1 MKQGTA
7 VLFLTGLLS
16 FGNPVQAQ
24 SDSNTTA
31 ATADSFAD
39 AFTGG
44 DIGLDFRSRYEF
56 VDDDALARDANALTL
71 RSRLNFKSLP
81 WHGWQLF
88 VEGDNVTDL
97 GVDNF
102 NGGAGTTPGRE
113 QFPVV
118 ADAGDTRLN
127 QLWLQYQPLQG
138 MHLRVGRQRI
148 KLDNDR
154 FIGNVGWR
162 QNEQTYDAAGL
173 VWDGWDNLRLEYDY
187 VLDVNRIFGGDVPAA
202 DHDHDTHLVN
212 LAWQLA
218 PAHKLVGYLYHIDT
232 NDAPDFSTRTL
243 GLRYLGNWALDDW
256 GLDAQTLALTA
267 EYAHQIEVANNPVDF
282 DADYWHLEPAWTL
295 HPLVTL
301 LVGAEVLTGDDGVGG
316 AFRTPLATLH
326 AFNGFADQFLTTPD
340 AGLRDYYL
348 AYGGKQDRFGWRVTW
363 HHFEAQTGGADF
375 GDELDAVM
383 TVRITDD
390 IGLLLKAALFND
402 DGDSSATG
410 FRDVSKFWA
419 QLSARF

>member
-1 MKQGTA
+1 MQQGTA
-7 VLFLTGLLS
+7 ILFLSGLLS
-16 FGNPVQAQ
+16 FGSPLLAQ
-24 SDSNTTA
+24 PDNSA
-31 ATADSFAD
+31 AITADSFVQ
-39 AFTGG
+39 AFTAG
-44 DIGLDFRSRYEF
+44 DVGLEFRSRYEL
-56 VDDDALARDANALTL
+56 VDDDAFERDANALTL
-71 RSRLNFKSLP
+71 RSRLNFKTLP
-81 WHGWQLF
+81 WQGWQVF
-88 VEGDNVTDL
+88 VEADNVTDL

-113 QFPVV
+113 QFPVI

-127 QLWLQYQPLQG
+127 QLWLQYQASPGLR
-138 MHLRVGRQRI
+138 LRVGRQRI

-173 VWDGWDNLRLEYDY
+173 VWEGWDNLRLEYDY

-232 NDAPDFSTRTL
+232 DDAPAFSTRTL
-243 GLRYLGNWALDDW
+243 GLRYLGNWTLADLALPGDK
-256 GLDAQTLALTA
+256 LALTA
-267 EYAHQIEVANNPVDF
+267 EYAHQYDVANNPVDF
-282 DADYWHLEPAWTL
+282 EADYWHLEPAWTL
-295 HPLVTL
+295 HPLATVLIGT
-301 LVGAEVLTGDDGVGG
+301 EVLTGDNGTGG

-326 AFNGFADQFLTTPD
+326 AFNGFADQFLNTPD
-340 AGLRDYYL
+340 VGLRDQYIG
-348 AYGGKQDRFGWRVTW
+348 YGGKHERFGWRVVW

-375 GDELDAVM
+375 GDELDAVF
-383 TVRITDD
+383 TVRFTPD
-390 IGLLLKAALFND
+390 INLLLKAALFND
-402 DGDSSATG
+402 DGKVPASG
-410 FRDVSKFWA
+410 FRDVTKFWA